1 MTIIHLPGAGGVF
14 LPWEVGASFAIG
26 AIAERKLSET

>member
-1 MTIIHLPGAGGVF
+1 MTIINLPAQWAFFFHGRWGG
-14 LPWEVGASFAIG
+14 SFAIG